1 MPKIDLI
8 GQRFGRLLVVSDSGE
23 RAGDGE
29 VKWLCQ
35 CDCGNTCVIKSYN
48 LRRDTTQSCGCFQKE
63 RTSETHKKFNRYDLS
78 GEYGVGYD
86 SNGKEFYFD
95 LEDYD
100 KIKDV
105 CWNVEADGRVSGL
118 IDGKRMRLH
127 KLITRTENEVID
139 HANHNP
145 SDNRKFNLRLSDKQT
160 NGINRPCNKNN
171 KLGVKGV
178 NRTTN
183 SDKFTARIMVDGK
196 TIYLGCYKTIEE
208 AAAARLEAERKYFGE
223 FAYEPK

>member
-8 GQRFGRLLVVSDSGE
+8 GQWFGKLLVVSDSGE

-35 CDCGNTCVIKSYN
+35 CDCGNTCIVKSCN
-48 LRRDTTQSCGCFQKE
+48 LRRGTTQSCGCFQKE

-78 GEYGVGYD
+78 GEYGIGYD
-86 SNGKEFYFD
+86 SNDKEFYFD

-100 KIKDV
+100 KIKGI
-105 CWNVEADGRVSGL
+105 CWSVGDDGRVSGMSH
-118 IDGKRMRLH
+118 GHVVRMH
-127 KLITRTENEVID
+127 KVITGTTSEIID
-139 HANHNP
+139 HANNKP
-145 SDNRKFNLRLSDKQT
+145 WDNRKLNLRISNKQT
-160 NGINRPCNKNN
+160 NGINRGCNRNN

-178 NRTTN
+178 NKIKN
-183 SDKFTARIMVDGK
+183 GKYVARIMINGK
-196 TIYLGCYKTIEE
+196 TIHLGCYDAIED
-208 AAAARLEAERKYFGE
+208 AKDARVNAEKEYFGE